1 MMTRLLVILG
11 GFGVVGAS
19 VAASGCGSGGAPA
32 MSGMAGDSGTAGAS
46 SAAGTSGSAGAP
58 GTAGV
63 GTGPGGEPT
72 LGGCSIF
79 PPTDVWNTDVSGLS
93 VNATWTSRLQTL
105 VGAVKVHPD
114 FGDTFGIPIN
124 VVPASQPAVP
134 IVFDD
139 YPDESDPGPYPFPPP
154 ASIMIEGGSGTAC
167 DGDCHALVVQQ
178 GTCMLYEGYGC
189 TSYTNGT
196 YHCANGAKWD
206 LKKNSEG
213 QRPVGW
219 TSADAAGLA
228 IMPGILRHAE
238 AMAGP
243 LQHAVRFTVDCTQDK
258 YVAPATHEAVPTNKP
273 SMCDPAHPNPMMPP
287 MGLRVRLKSSY
298 PVAGDPI
305 IQNIIVGL
313 QKYGMILADNG
324 SNFFFQGDPDPGW
337 TDDILDQLKAIPA
350 SAFEVVNASPLPP

>member
-1 MMTRLLVILG
+1 M
-11 GFGVVGAS
+11 
-19 VAASGCGSGGAPA
+19 
-32 MSGMAGDSGTAGAS
+32 
-46 SAAGTSGSAGAP
+46 
-58 GTAGV
+58 

-79 PPTDVWNTDVSGLS
+79 PPTDVWNTDVSSLS

-105 VGAVKVHPD
+105 VGDIKVHPD

-124 VVPASQPAVP
+124 VVPASQPAVAV
-134 IVFDD
+134 VFDD

-154 ASIMIEGGSGTAC
+154 ASILIEGGSATAC
-167 DGDCHALVVQQ
+167 DGDCHVLVVQQ
-178 GTCMLYEGYGC
+178 GACMLYEGYGC
-189 TSYTNGT
+189 SYRSGA

-206 LKKNSEG
+206 LEKVSEG
-213 QRPVGW
+213 QRTVGW

-228 IMPGILRHAE
+228 VMPGILRHAE

-243 LQHAVRFTVDCTQDK
+243 LRHAVRFTVDCTQNK
-258 YVAPATHEAVPTNKP
+258 YVAPATHDAVPTNQI
-273 SMCDPAHPNPMMPP
+273 CDPDHPNPMMPP

-313 QKYGMILADNG
+313 QRYGMILADNG

-337 TDDILDQLKAIPA
+337 TDDVLDQLKAIPA
-350 SAFEVVNASPLPP
+350 SAFEVVDASPLPP

>member
-1 MMTRLLVILG
+1 
-11 GFGVVGAS
+11 
-19 VAASGCGSGGAPA
+19 
-32 MSGMAGDSGTAGAS
+32 
-46 SAAGTSGSAGAP
+46 
-58 GTAGV
+58 
-63 GTGPGGEPT
+63 
-72 LGGCSIF
+72 
-79 PPTDVWNTDVSGLS
+79 VSGLS